1 MKREDYEIQVDTRDE
16 LLARIL
22 EAASRTKKREDQLKQ
37 TNKQT
42 NKQKTCDLCPRVAQ

>member
-1 MKREDYEIQVDTRDE
+1 

-37 TNKQT
+37 TNKQKNAIFARELHSALKLT
-42 NKQKTCDLCPRVAQ
+42 VGFLKIYY